1 MKPRFNSADAT
12 DTTDTVTDATGARQL
27 RRLAALEVQ
36 VADLDRARRRSLTM
50 GPILLLVVANV
61 TPLVIV
67 RPRNDP
73 DEQYTLLQ
81 LVFGGVKALPVGWF
95 LLLGVVGL
103 LCLGAAVAVGRS
115 TGRAGDTW
123 PVAAAAAALLIVL
136 AVIVMVVSAA
146 GTKNTAYLPLT
157 PASVFGAA
165 AAIWLIVGVW
175 SLRR

>member
-1 MKPRFNSADAT
+1 MKPLFNSAGAAPTRTGT
-12 DTTDTVTDATGARQL
+12 DVTGPREL
-27 RRLAALEVQ
+27 RRLAALEVR
-36 VADLDRARRRSLTM
+36 VADLDRSRRRSMTM

-67 RPRNDP
+67 RPRSDP

-81 LVFGGVKALPVGWF
+81 VVFGGVKALPVGWF
-95 LLLGVVGL
+95 VLLGVVGL

-123 PVAAAAAALLIVL
+123 PVVAAAAALLIVL
-136 AVIVMVVSAA
+136 VVIVMVGSAA
-146 GTKNTAYLPLT
+146 GTKNTMYLLLT

-165 AAIWLIVGVW
+165 AAIWLIVGVR

>member
-1 MKPRFNSADAT
+1 MKPRFNSADA

-81 LVFGGVKALPVGWF
+81 VVFGGVKALPVGWF
-95 LLLGVVGL
+95 VLLGWSGCSAWVL
-103 LCLGAAVAVGRS
+103 RSRSAVRPDGPATPGR
-115 TGRAGDTW
+115 
-123 PVAAAAAALLIVL
+123 
-136 AVIVMVVSAA
+136 
-146 GTKNTAYLPLT
+146 
-157 PASVFGAA
+157 
-165 AAIWLIVGVW
+165 W
-175 SLRR
+175 SRRRRPCSSCWW